1 MEAEKSRKLQAWER
15 WWWWSSPGEPGGTIE
30 YVKVKS
36 RGLRTRSLRKEVE
49 KMDDPAQPRASTLPP
64 SFWLLGSS
72 LERSVPTR
80 MGKGP
85 MLHQSKY

>member
-1 MEAEKSRKLQAWER
+1 MEAEKSLKLQTWER
-15 WWWWSSPGEPGGTIE
+15 RWWWSSPGEPGGTVV

-36 RGLRTRSLRKEVE
+36 RGLRTGSLSKELE

-72 LERSVPTR
+72 LEQSVPAH

-85 MLHQSKY
+85 VLPQSKY